1 MKNLKI
7 NLVLGLFIISLFLPQ
22 SSSAYETTKQ
32 SALRINDNTI
42 LYTITYRFGFLNR
55 EVYMPIGAVR
65 GLENDSPSPYLGYD
79 ILDNGKA
86 TSTGKTS
93 ALVLSNASIK
103 NNQYFLPEG
112 KAADFTL
119 VTIVTLPKEMSEEG
133 KNMALKINHL
143 PFIMVKDKSAGRTY
157 LNERELEPY
166 ISPKV
171 K

>member
-7 NLVLGLFIISLFLPQ
+7 HLVFGLFIISLFLPQ
-22 SSSAYETTKQ
+22 ASFAYETTKQ
-32 SALRINDNTI
+32 SALRINDNTV

-65 GLENDSPSPYLGYD
+65 GLANASTSPYLGYD

-93 ALVLSNASIK
+93 ALVLSKASIK

-112 KAADFTL
+112 KVADFTL

-133 KNMALKINHL
+133 KNMALKVNHL

-166 ISPKV
+166 ISPEAK
-171 K
+171 